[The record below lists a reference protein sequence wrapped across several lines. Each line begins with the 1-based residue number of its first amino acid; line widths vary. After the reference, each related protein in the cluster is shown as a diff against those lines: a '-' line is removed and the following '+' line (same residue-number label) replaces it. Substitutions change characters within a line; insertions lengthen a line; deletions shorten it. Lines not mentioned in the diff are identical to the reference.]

1 MALKM
6 LLVRVDLAGIG
17 FGLGVTE
24 ETVLAWLKRAAQQ
37 AEAIT
42 PLLRPLP
49 VTQVQL
55 DEMWNV
61 IARTRA
67 RETDEASASRPEGE
81 EGRQGHMRQE
91 KVKRMSCRVL
101 APSPSGRG
109 DRRCALCD
117 KHLELNLAPMGRSL
131 PPPRSLHVSRTRRAY
146 LRSPCDLL
154 RVDTLPP
161 TPEEYGHVPDTP
173 QPPPSRRKDGG
184 RRAPVGSRGHLP
196 PLWCGV
202 SCRLSEATV
211 CAPGHAR

>member
-117 KHLELNLAPMGRSL
+117 KHLELNLAPMPGIPPAGGRSHL
-131 PPPRSLHVSRTRRAY
+131 PAR
-146 LRSPCDLL
+146 
-154 RVDTLPP
+154 
-161 TPEEYGHVPDTP
+161 
-173 QPPPSRRKDGG
+173 GG
-184 RRAPVGSRGHLP
+184 RQEIRCGDAWKTFSGNRLGTRHVRDSLLHRCPTRKKCMIRHTPSPSTTCSRAASTR
-196 PLWCGV
+196 
-202 SCRLSEATV
+202 SCDMRYREA
-211 CAPGHAR
+211 AG